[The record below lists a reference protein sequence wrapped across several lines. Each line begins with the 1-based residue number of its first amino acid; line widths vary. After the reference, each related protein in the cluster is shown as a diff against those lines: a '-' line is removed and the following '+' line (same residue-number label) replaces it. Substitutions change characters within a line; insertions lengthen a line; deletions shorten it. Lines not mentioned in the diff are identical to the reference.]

1 MCFPRPEDLKARSEK
16 RLRET
21 GKDVPVDA
29 VNEMLGILLGGDFV
43 SSETDFCNLYNQMI
57 S

>member
-1 MCFPRPEDLKARSEK
+1 MILIKTLDKNQIAVVCFPRPEDLKARSEK

-29 VNEMLGILLGGDFV
+29 VSEMLGILSGGDYV
-43 SSETDFCNLYNQMI
+43 
-57 S
+57 